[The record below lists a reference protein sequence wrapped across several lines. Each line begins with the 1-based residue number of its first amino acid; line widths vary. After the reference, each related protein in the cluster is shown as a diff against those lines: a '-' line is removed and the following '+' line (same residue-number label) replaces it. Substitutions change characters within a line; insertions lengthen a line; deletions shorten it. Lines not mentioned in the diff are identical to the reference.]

1 MVRKYT
7 KISKI
12 DYENNTARKRR
23 GSKMVGKKKMR
34 MTLAVMLIVVSF
46 ILTAC
51 GSNQSRFVLS

>member
-1 MVRKYT
+1 
-7 KISKI
+7 
-12 DYENNTARKRR
+12 
-23 GSKMVGKKKMR
+23 MVGKKKMR